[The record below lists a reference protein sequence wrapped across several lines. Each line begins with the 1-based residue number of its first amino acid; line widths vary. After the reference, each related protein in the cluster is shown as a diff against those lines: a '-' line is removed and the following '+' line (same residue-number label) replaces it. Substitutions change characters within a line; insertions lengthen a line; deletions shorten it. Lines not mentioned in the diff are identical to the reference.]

1 VSWSTPEFL
10 GKAFEI
16 YSDVHA
22 GKEARVLSP
31 RGNLQSE
38 RWVFLGSRASVSTT
52 TVDGDELWPL

>member
-38 RWVFLGSRASVSTT
+38 RWVFLG
-52 TVDGDELWPL
+52 